1 MKQNRC
7 VVISGGD
14 FSPVSGISPDD
25 FVIAC
30 DRGYVYCERLGLRPD
45 LIISDFDSYT
55 GPVDS
60 EIPLNR
66 FVSEKDD
73 TDTMLAVRYAVE
85 HGFHELLLCCALG
98 GRLDVEHGFHE
109 LLLCCALGGR
119 LDHLIANLQSLVF
132 AQKHGLPAVL
142 LSEDTEIRTLAGG
155 ALRIPRRED
164 RSLSVFALDGP
175 CQGVCITGAK
185 YPLANAELLPS
196 FPLGVSNTWAGEEAV
211 ISVEEGILLIV
222 LSKIP
227 AADPENC

>member
-14 FSPVSGISPDD
+14 FSPVPGISPDD
-25 FVIAC
+25 FIIAC
-30 DRGYVYCERLGLRPD
+30 DRGYVYCECLGLRPD

-98 GRLDVEHGFHE
+98 GRLD
-109 LLLCCALGGR
+109 
-119 LDHLIANLQSLVF
+119 HLIANLQSLVY
-132 AQKHGLPAVL
+132 AQKHGLPAIL
-142 LSEDTEIRTLAGG
+142 LSEDTEIRTLADGT
-155 ALRIPRRED
+155 LCVPRRED
-164 RSLSVFALDGP
+164 WSLSVFALDGP
-175 CQGVCITGAK
+175 CRGVCITGAK

-211 ISVEEGILLIV
+211 ISVEEGILVIV

>member
-98 GRLDVEHGFHE
+98 GRLD
-109 LLLCCALGGR
+109 
-119 LDHLIANLQSLVF
+119 HLIANLQSLVY

>member
-98 GRLDVEHGFHE
+98 GRLD
-109 LLLCCALGGR
+109 
-119 LDHLIANLQSLVF
+119 HLIANLQSLVY

-175 CQGVCITGAK
+175 CRGVCITGAK

>member
-14 FSPVSGISPDD
+14 FSPVPGISPDD

-98 GRLDVEHGFHE
+98 GRLD
-109 LLLCCALGGR
+109 
-119 LDHLIANLQSLVF
+119 HLIANLQSLVF
-132 AQKHGLPAVL
+132 AQKHGLPAIL

-155 ALRIPRRED
+155 ALCVPRRED
-164 RSLSVFALDGP
+164 WSLSVFALDGP
-175 CQGVCITGAK
+175 CRGVCITGAK

-196 FPLGVSNTWAGEEAV
+196 FPLGVSNTWAGKEAV

-227 AADPENC
+227 ATDPENC

>member
-14 FSPVSGISPDD
+14 FSPVPGISPDD

-98 GRLDVEHGFHE
+98 GRLD
-109 LLLCCALGGR
+109 
-119 LDHLIANLQSLVF
+119 HLIANLQSLVY

-142 LSEDTEIRTLAGG
+142 LSEDTEIRTLAEQMYRLVLPIAPAIFENAGPGCVRG
-155 ALRIPRRED
+155 ACPEGS
-164 RSLSVFALDGP
+164 RSCGKAAEVKAHYA
-175 CQGVCITGAK
+175 Q
-185 YPLANAELLPS
+185 LA
-196 FPLGVSNTWAGEEAV
+196 EEAAR
-211 ISVEEGILLIV
+211 
-222 LSKIP
+222 K
-227 AADPENC
+227 PE

>member
-14 FSPVSGISPDD
+14 FSPVPGISPDD

-73 TDTMLAVRYAVE
+73 TDTMLAVRYA
-85 HGFHELLLCCALG
+85 
-98 GRLDVEHGFHE
+98 VEHGFHE

>member
-14 FSPVSGISPDD
+14 FSPVPGISPDD

-45 LIISDFDSYT
+45 LIISDFDSYS

-98 GRLDVEHGFHE
+98 GRLD
-109 LLLCCALGGR
+109 
-119 LDHLIANLQSLVF
+119 HLIANLQSLVY

>member
-98 GRLDVEHGFHE
+98 GRLD
-109 LLLCCALGGR
+109 
-119 LDHLIANLQSLVF
+119 HLIANLQSLVY

-142 LSEDTEIRTLAGG
+142 LSEDTEIRTLVGG

-175 CQGVCITGAK
+175 CRGVCISGAK

-196 FPLGVSNTWAGEEAV
+196 FPLGVSNTWAEEEAV